1 MISPNGLKFNAQHFL
16 EAHLPRDNLQQRPLP
31 ITTTWNVTLMVIF
44 QESNSFGTGFC
55 FRDSNGS
62 FLKAQTIT
70 ATGSASPKEAEARAF
85 SNGISWIRLINIQN
99 VIFDV
104 DSKQVADS
112 FNHFSKGN
120 SDFNLIMSKCR
131 YDFSFFLNSRVG
143 FIQRQINRVTHN
155 LAKASRFYASSHNFD
170 YIPNEMI

>member
-1 MISPNGLKFNAQHFL
+1 
-16 EAHLPRDNLQQRPLP
+16 
-31 ITTTWNVTLMVIF
+31 MVIF